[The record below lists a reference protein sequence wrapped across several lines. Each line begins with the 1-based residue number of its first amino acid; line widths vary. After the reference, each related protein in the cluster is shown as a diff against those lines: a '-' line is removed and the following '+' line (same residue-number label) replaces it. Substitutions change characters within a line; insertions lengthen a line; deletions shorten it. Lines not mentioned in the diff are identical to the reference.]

1 MNKIRNVSLLAVAV
15 SMAISGQVN
24 AQRTTSA
31 QIEEVVVTAQ
41 KREENMQDV
50 AISMSAMDANMI
62 QKTFSR
68 TIDEITGM
76 SPNLI
81 INPILGN
88 GTVGVSI
95 RGMQHAEVEKSFD
108 PAVAIYQDGVYLA
121 TTTGALLNVW
131 DAERVEVLRGH
142 GRQCRRQHLFGVL
155 ISVAGQL
162 LGLALQRFEVERLRL
177 AIGGAAIGRPR
188 TGGQQAGGRKTGVS
202 RNGHGRFEQIPAVHK
217 YNLSCAIPRLSWHV
231 LDQK

>member
-81 INPILGN
+81 INPILGIHP
-88 GTVGVSI
+88 VL
-95 RGMQHAEVEKSFD
+95 KLFD
-108 PAVAIYQDGVYLA
+108 FNLVK
-121 TTTGALLNVW
+121 
-131 DAERVEVLRGH
+131 
-142 GRQCRRQHLFGVL
+142 RQPKDTSKIDFTQ
-155 ISVAGQL
+155 
-162 LGLALQRFEVERLRL
+162 
-177 AIGGAAIGRPR
+177 
-188 TGGQQAGGRKTGVS
+188 
-202 RNGHGRFEQIPAVHK
+202 
-217 YNLSCAIPRLSWHV
+217 
-231 LDQK
+231 

>member
-1 MNKIRNVSLLAVAV
+1 MTTTRKVYPLLAVAV
-15 SMAISGQVN
+15 SMAMSGQVN

-76 SPNLI
+76 SPNLV

-121 TTTGALLNVW
+121 ATTGVVAQ
-131 DAERVEVLRGH
+131 RVG
-142 GRQCRRQHLFGVL
+142 CRARR
-155 ISVAGQL
+155 SVARPTGNTVWPQYD
-162 LGLALQRFEVERLRL
+162 RWP
-177 AIGGAAIGRPR
+177 GARD
-188 TGGQQAGGRKTGVS
+188 S
-202 RNGHGRFEQIPAVHK
+202 
-217 YNLSCAIPRLSWHV
+217 L
-231 LDQK
+231 

>member
-1 MNKIRNVSLLAVAV
+1 MSTTRNLSILAVAV
-15 SMAISGQVN
+15 SMAMSGQVN

-76 SPNLI
+76 SPNLV

-131 DAERVEVLRGH
+131 DLS
-142 GRQCRRQHLFGVL
+142 L
-155 ISVAGQL
+155 IH
-162 LGLALQRFEVERLRL
+162 
-177 AIGGAAIGRPR
+177 I
-188 TGGQQAGGRKTGVS
+188 
-202 RNGHGRFEQIPAVHK
+202 
-217 YNLSCAIPRLSWHV
+217 
-231 LDQK
+231 

>member
-1 MNKIRNVSLLAVAV
+1 MSTIRNASILAVAV
-15 SMAISGQVN
+15 SMAVSGQVN
-24 AQRTTSA
+24 AQRSTTTE
-31 QIEEVVVTAQ
+31 IEEVVVTAQ

-50 AISMSAMDANMI
+50 AISMSAMDANTI

-76 SPNLI
+76 SPNLV

-131 DAERVEVLRGH
+131 DAERV
-142 GRQCRRQHLFGVL
+142 
-155 ISVAGQL
+155 AG
-162 LGLALQRFEVERLRL
+162 
-177 AIGGAAIGRPR
+177 
-188 TGGQQAGGRKTGVS
+188 K
-202 RNGHGRFEQIPAVHK
+202 
-217 YNLSCAIPRLSWHV
+217 
-231 LDQK
+231 

>member
-1 MNKIRNVSLLAVAV
+1 MRTIRKASLLAVAV

-24 AQRTTSA
+24 AQRSTTTE
-31 QIEEVVVTAQ
+31 IEEVLVTAQ

-50 AISMSAMDANMI
+50 AISMSAMDANAI
-62 QKTFSR
+62 EKSFAR

-108 PAVAIYQDGVYLA
+108 PAVAIYQDGIYLSS
-121 TTTGALLNVW
+121 TTVEPDACSRLRIAMRGALLP
-131 DAERVEVLRGH
+131 
-142 GRQCRRQHLFGVL
+142 QFQM
-155 ISVAGQL
+155 SVRSNP
-162 LGLALQRFEVERLRL
+162 LQ
-177 AIGGAAIGRPR
+177 
-188 TGGQQAGGRKTGVS
+188 TT
-202 RNGHGRFEQIPAVHK
+202 
-217 YNLSCAIPRLSWHV
+217 
-231 LDQK
+231 